1 MKNKIYIIGA
11 GYVGFTLG
19 VALSK
24 RFKAIFIEKNAIKV
38 KKVKNQTSLLKEIN
52 LTKEFKKNFQNIS
65 ISNDLND
72 IKDDSFVFLALPT
85 DYDVDSQSF
94 NTDILDEVIDWL
106 SEHRPKCIIV
116 IKSTIPIGYTKK
128 TISRT
133 SNNNIYFSP
142 EFLREGSSYK
152 DLLNPDRIIVSPNQK
167 YSKKI
172 LNILSSIS
180 SVDNKSCLIMDSKT
194 AESIK
199 LFSNA
204 FLAMRVAFFNELDS
218 FAIKES
224 LNSKDLI
231 KGVSLDKRIGMSY
244 NNPSF
249 GYGGYCLPKDTKQLS
264 NEVSEEYSLLPLN
277 TVNSNLKRVSFLAK
291 DIFSK
296 YAGKSIGIY
305 RLSMKAGSD
314 NIRSSSSM
322 NLLLAL
328 TKLGK
333 EVNLFEPLLDERE
346 IKSNNKIIFHKDLES
361 FKKNTEVIICNRPD
375 KLIKKAAQEI
385 YSRNIFDE
393 N

>member
-38 KKVKNQTSLLKEIN
+38 QKVKNQTSLLKEIN

-152 DLLNPDRIIVSPNQK
+152 DLINPDRIIVSPNQK

>member
-38 KKVKNQTSLLKEIN
+38 QKVKNQTSLLKEIN

>member
-1 MKNKIYIIGA
+1 M
-11 GYVGFTLG
+11 
-19 VALSK
+19 
-24 RFKAIFIEKNAIKV
+24 
-38 KKVKNQTSLLKEIN
+38 
-52 LTKEFKKNFQNIS
+52 
-65 ISNDLND
+65 
-72 IKDDSFVFLALPT
+72 PT

-277 TVNSNLKRVSFLAK
+277 TVNSNLK
-291 DIFSK
+291 
-296 YAGKSIGIY
+296 
-305 RLSMKAGSD
+305 
-314 NIRSSSSM
+314 
-322 NLLLAL
+322 
-328 TKLGK
+328 
-333 EVNLFEPLLDERE
+333 E
-346 IKSNNKIIFHKDLES
+346 
-361 FKKNTEVIICNRPD
+361 
-375 KLIKKAAQEI
+375 
-385 YSRNIFDE
+385 
-393 N
+393 

>member
-38 KKVKNQTSLLKEIN
+38 QKVKDQTSLLKEIN

-277 TVNSNLKRVSFLAK
+277 TINSNLKRVSFLAK

-305 RLSMKAGSD
+305 RLSMKVGSD

>member
-38 KKVKNQTSLLKEIN
+38 QKIKNQTSLLKEIN
-52 LTKEFKKNFQNIS
+52 LTKEFKKNFRNIS

-94 NTDILDEVIDWL
+94 NTKILDEVIDWI

-128 TISRT
+128 IISRT
-133 SNNNIYFSP
+133 SNKNIYFSP

-180 SVDNKSCLIMDSKT
+180 SVDKKSCLIMDSKT

-204 FLAMRVAFFNELDS
+204 YLAMRVAFFNELDS

-224 LNSKDLI
+224 LNSRDLI
-231 KGVSLDKRIGMSY
+231 EGVSLDKRIGTFY

-264 NEVSEEYSLLPLN
+264 NDVSDEYSLLPLN

-305 RLSMKAGSD
+305 RLSMKAKSD

-361 FKKNTEVIICNRPD
+361 FKKNTEIIICNRPD
-375 KLIKKAAQEI
+375 KLIKKGEQEI

>member
-1 MKNKIYIIGA
+1 
-11 GYVGFTLG
+11 
-19 VALSK
+19 
-24 RFKAIFIEKNAIKV
+24 
-38 KKVKNQTSLLKEIN
+38 
-52 LTKEFKKNFQNIS
+52 
-65 ISNDLND
+65 
-72 IKDDSFVFLALPT
+72 
-85 DYDVDSQSF
+85 
-94 NTDILDEVIDWL
+94 
-106 SEHRPKCIIV
+106 
-116 IKSTIPIGYTKK
+116 
-128 TISRT
+128 
-133 SNNNIYFSP
+133 
-142 EFLREGSSYK
+142 
-152 DLLNPDRIIVSPNQK
+152 
-167 YSKKI
+167 
-172 LNILSSIS
+172 
-180 SVDNKSCLIMDSKT
+180 
-194 AESIK
+194 
-199 LFSNA
+199 
-204 FLAMRVAFFNELDS
+204 
-218 FAIKES
+218 
-224 LNSKDLI
+224 
-231 KGVSLDKRIGMSY
+231 MSY

>member
-180 SVDNKSCLIMDSKT
+180 SVDNKSSLIMDSKT

>member
-38 KKVKNQTSLLKEIN
+38 QKVKNQTSLLKEIN

-180 SVDNKSCLIMDSKT
+180 SVENKSCLIMDSKT

>member
-38 KKVKNQTSLLKEIN
+38 QKVKDQTSLLKEIN

>member
-38 KKVKNQTSLLKEIN
+38 QKVKDQTSLLKEIN

-152 DLLNPDRIIVSPNQK
+152 DLINPDRIIVSPNQK

>member
-38 KKVKNQTSLLKEIN
+38 QKIKNQTSLLKEIN
-52 LTKEFKKNFQNIS
+52 LTKEFKKNFRNIS

-94 NTDILDEVIDWL
+94 NTKILDEVIDWI

-128 TISRT
+128 IISRT
-133 SNNNIYFSP
+133 SNKNIYFSP

-180 SVDNKSCLIMDSKT
+180 SVDKKSCLIMDSKT

-204 FLAMRVAFFNELDS
+204 YLAMRVAFFNELDS

-224 LNSKDLI
+224 LNSRDLI
-231 KGVSLDKRIGMSY
+231 EGVSLDKRIGTFY

-264 NEVSEEYSLLPLN
+264 NDVSDEYSLLPLN

-361 FKKNTEVIICNRPD
+361 FKKNTEIIICNRPD
-375 KLIKKAAQEI
+375 KLIKKGEQEI

>member
-38 KKVKNQTSLLKEIN
+38 QKVKNQTSLLKELN
-52 LTKEFKKNFQNIS
+52 LTKEFKKNFRNIS
-65 ISNDLND
+65 ISDDFND
-72 IKDDSFVFLALPT
+72 IKDDSLVFLALPT

-231 KGVSLDKRIGMSY
+231 EGVSLDKRIGMSY

-264 NEVSEEYSLLPLN
+264 NEVSDEYSLLPLN

-346 IKSNNKIIFHKDLES
+346 IKSNKIIFHKDLES
-361 FKKNTEVIICNRPD
+361 FKKNTEIIICNRPD
-375 KLIKKAAQEI
+375 KLIKKGEQEI
-385 YSRNIFDE
+385 YTRNIFDE

>member
-72 IKDDSFVFLALPT
+72 IKDDSLVFLALPT